1 MSLKLITA
9 PSLEPITLALA
20 EAQCRVGAG
29 EDNDLLTFY
38 IESAREQAEGLLF
51 SALISQ
57 TWEQTLD
64 EFPSDGDIKLL
75 KPPVQSI
82 TSVTYIDSAGDLQ
95 TMATDAYVL
104 DAATSPGWLLPADGT
119 EWPATD
125 DVINA
130 VTIRF
135 VAGFGATAA
144 DVPANIRAWLLL
156 TIAQLYDQRS
166 ATDASG
172 KVAAL
177 PGRFVDGLLDPWR
190 QYGL

>member
-9 PSLEPITLALA
+9 PSLEPITLA
-20 EAQCRVGAG
+20 EAQAHCRVDAGA
-29 EDNDLLTFY
+29 DDALLAIY
-38 IESAREQAEGLLF
+38 IQAAREQAEGLLF

-64 EFPSDGDIKLL
+64 AFPADGDIKLL

-95 TMATDAYVL
+95 TMANDAYVL

-156 TIAQLYDQRS
+156 TIAQLYDQR
-166 ATDASG
+166 AAADASG